1 MKIKQPIKR
10 GQQIDISSMITKQ
23 RAGNNESCRTNKHVN
38 AFNTNKHVNAFN
50 TSNNDISNIQCATDT
65 VSHDSVSF
73 AHAMSTVSTIVSCD
87 GLNLTATLDKRDQS
101 EFLGRLSKYS
111 GHTNFKNAQKMKP
124 YRHGRN
130 ICDGGQ
136 IIGQIRFDP
145 FGDRAGYF
153 FLHVNPAKLDAGQSQ
168 LIQGLVSYL
177 LGESWCSFVGRAR
190 VSMFDAAVDVRG
202 VNIASIIPVPS
213 GATQSGFV
221 MKFFHEGRTRQYKQC
236 TEYVGHNTSEKNACI
251 YDKAEERSEVVG
263 VIGRE
268 DITRVEVQAKP
279 RVRGRFAEEVSTL
292 ADLPAYKNPLLMLSI
307 AEFQKDAEG
316 DDLLKIAS
324 VLTAYIGS
332 TAVLQLVADKLVQKR
347 IKDHIGKLPCCWWT
361 PDVYWREFLRGLA
374 THPLFSDCR
383 LLDEPAYVKFFA
395 S

>member
-1 MKIKQPIKR
+1 MKINQPIHR
-10 GQQIDISSMITKQ
+10 GKQ
-23 RAGNNESCRTNKHVN
+23 TDSGNIAIKHGESRRTNKHV
-38 AFNTNKHVNAFN
+38 TD
-50 TSNNDISNIQCATDT
+50 TSNIEHTTNSN
-65 VSHDSVSF
+65 SHQVNHIAQSASV
-73 AHAMSTVSTIVSCD
+73 VCD
-87 GLNLTATLDKRDQS
+87 GLNLTVHLDQHEQL
-101 EFLGRLSKYS
+101 EFKDRLSKHKS
-111 GHTNFKNAQKMKP
+111 ELVLRNARKMNP
-124 YRHGRN
+124 YRQGRFIFDKDKN
-130 ICDGGQ
+130 IGTIQ
-136 IIGQIRFDP
+136 FDP
-145 FGDRAGYF
+145 FCDNAGYI
-153 FLHVNPAKLDAGQSQ
+153 FLHVNPSKLDSTQSY
-168 LIQGLVSYL
+168 LIQELMSEL
-177 LGESWCSFVGRAR
+177 LDEPWFSFVGRAK